1 MTDQVKMQGHI
12 KQMITRKTNYVIPW
26 YSYADAQSYGINP
39 VYQSLLNPKE
49 LKSNSSLN
57 VPSCDRVA
65 NIEAMIISFVCEK
78 WLPLSLRGD
87 IVTVSRDF
95 EILGWCPAG
104 SVLSHG
110 EKVPL

>member
-49 LKSNSSLN
+49 LKSNIF
-57 VPSCDRVA
+57 P
-65 NIEAMIISFVCEK
+65 
-78 WLPLSLRGD
+78 
-87 IVTVSRDF
+87 
-95 EILGWCPAG
+95 
-104 SVLSHG
+104 
-110 EKVPL
+110 